1 LLEKPGAVVEYL
13 IAQLRDGQ
21 RTPDEAPPALKDLG
35 SWDAASLE
43 QALQELH
50 AHHRAGRLSDQDL
63 HALSLMLDRS
73 SSSTPDDDLDATV
86 DLEVPTPLPAQLA
99 GEGRPATRVE
109 LRRGSVLRDRYVLGE
124 PVGSGGMSIVF
135 RARDLRRD
143 ANDASDTSGIAIKV
157 LRPEMRASG
166 PANARLK
173 REFRQTQALRHP
185 GTVRMFDLDCDGDAW
200 FITMERLVGKS
211 LDARLRQLPA
221 VPIDMADGL
230 TIASAC
236 AEVLAFAHQQGVV
249 HGDFKP
255 GNVFL
260 EDGGTVRVLDFGT
273 APGSPQSAVSDRG
286 LVPRAAT
293 RAYASPEV
301 LAGET
306 AEPRDDVFS
315 LACVVYELLSG
326 RHPFG
331 RLPANKARDLSVA
344 ATPLPQLSS
353 AQNAA
358 LMSGLAWSRAERPPT
373 VHEFMRLLT
382 SFAVETMPPPTESPP
397 SSDRLPWRLI
407 GVLVATTV
415 LLFALWRIFTGEDGH
430 VGTVAVDGAPGA
442 LSPAPPDAAPVVS
455 PAANLASPGAE
466 ELAALT
472 ATIAEVLRAEEPPAP
487 PSAIAPSLPAARLA
501 RPPAPVA
508 ERERA
513 QVSAERTSIVVSEG
527 THAAVILLRRQ
538 ANLGASV
545 QVAWRLSNGSARLQ
559 EDFDG
564 PETGTTRF
572 LRGQTTRAVYVPL
585 IDDTL
590 AEGQESFSLQLSSRS
605 AAIGP
610 AGDVTITIIDDDGQ

>member
-1 LLEKPGAVVEYL
+1 LLGNPGAVVEYL
-13 IAQLRDGQ
+13 IAQLRDGR
-21 RTPDEAPPALKDLG
+21 RTPNEAPPALKGLG
-35 SWDAASLE
+35 SWDAVSLE

-86 DLEVPTPLPAQLA
+86 DLEVPTPPSAQLTRD
-99 GEGRPATRVE
+99 GRPATQVE
-109 LRRGSVLRDRYVLGE
+109 LRRGSVLRDRFVLGE

-157 LRPEMRASG
+157 LRQEMRASG

-185 GTVRMFDLDCDGDAW
+185 GTVRMFDLDCDGDTW

-211 LDARLRQLPA
+211 LDARLKQLPA
-221 VPIDMADGL
+221 VPIDMADGMR
-230 TIASAC
+230 IASAC

-260 EDGGTVRVLDFGT
+260 EDGGTVKVLDFGT
-273 APGSPQSAVSDRG
+273 APGSLQSAVSDRG

-306 AEPRDDVFS
+306 AEPRDDVFG

-331 RLPANKARDLSVA
+331 RLPANKARDLSLA

-373 VHEFMRLLT
+373 VQEFMRLLT
-382 SFAVETMPPPTESPP
+382 SFAVEMPPPAESPP

-415 LLFALWRIFTGEDGH
+415 LLFALWRIFTGDDRH
-430 VGTVAVDGAPGA
+430 VGTVAVDGAPAA
-442 LSPAPPDAAPVVS
+442 LSPAPPGAAPIVS
-455 PAANLASPGAE
+455 PPANRASSSSE
-466 ELAALT
+466 ELPAPT
-472 ATIAEVLRAEEPPAP
+472 ATIAQVLRAEEPPA
-487 PSAIAPSLPAARLA
+487 SSSTIAPSLPAPPLA

-538 ANLGASV
+538 ANLGAAV

-564 PETGTTRF
+564 PATGTTRF

-610 AGDVTITIIDDDGQ
+610 AGDVSITIIDDDGQ